1 VPITLSGIYFLY
13 SFARLIRENEFR
25 QAHNNVD
32 QMENQLVVTLGKAV
46 DIANRIYVN
55 PQIQKTVAFEYKNLL
70 EIYNAYNDINLFDD
84 YLRLYK
90 EIAGIRL

>member
-1 VPITLSGIYFLY
+1 MPITLSGIYFLY